1 MQISGTMGSLFA
13 LILPALKRSGCGS
26 GSHWL
31 LSPLMDK
38 IGGNR
43 TPSQA
48 PLPPPRAPGKLP
60 RGAARAAPQSWRE
73 DALTP
78 SSPAA
83 PGPLGQ
89 WVTSSDSY
97 SAPSLALG
105 PDLGPP
111 PVPPLPPA
119 FRPPGSRGLSLQDRE
134 EEEDGEG
141 EYELP
146 PCESLAARM
155 APFLGEKS
163 ALYLDRSVTS
173 GPPKPVP
180 RASRLLR
187 APSLQEAGGRGDR
200 LGRRGLAAAGSSDPA
215 EEDSEEAI
223 YLEPTLVSPLNQDL
237 GPQAPSP
244 PAVIPR
250 ATMAPRSAYKAL
262 SVSQEAWS
270 GSGDIAHNVPPDL
283 LLPGGRSAFTG
294 NPAAEE
300 KAALLTQPWYSAHC
314 DRQTAE
320 NALLSLQKDGSYTVR
335 PSSDPRGLQPF
346 TLAVFF
352 RGHVYNIPI
361 RWLEARRQY
370 ALGRESRSSDKL
382 FPTVAAMVQHFSQHP
397 LLLVNRLGGARQ
409 HTCLLFPAR
418 P

>member
-89 WVTSSDSY
+89 W
-97 SAPSLALG
+97 
-105 PDLGPP
+105 
-111 PVPPLPPA
+111 
-119 FRPPGSRGLSLQDRE
+119 DRE

-320 NALLSLQKDGSYTVR
+320 NALLSLQKVRLENPNSSVPLNFTGNPWARGPGAGTAGPGEGRKGSPGASGPAPPPTGRLLHGPAQLRPPGTAALHAGRVLPRPRLQHPHPVAGGPATVR
-335 PSSDPRGLQPF
+335 
-346 TLAVFF
+346 
-352 RGHVYNIPI
+352 
-361 RWLEARRQY
+361 ARAGEQE
-370 ALGRESRSSDKL
+370 L
-382 FPTVAAMVQHFSQHP
+382 
-397 LLLVNRLGGARQ
+397 
-409 HTCLLFPAR
+409 
-418 P
+418 

>member
-270 GSGDIAHNVPPDL
+270 GSGDIAHN
-283 LLPGGRSAFTG
+283 GGRSAFTG

-320 NALLSLQKDGSYTVR
+320 NALLSLQKVRLENPNSSVPLNFTGNPWARGPGAGTAGPGEGRKGSPGASGPAPPPTGRLLHGPAQLRPPGTAALHAGRVLPRPRLQHPHPVAGGPATVR
-335 PSSDPRGLQPF
+335 
-346 TLAVFF
+346 
-352 RGHVYNIPI
+352 
-361 RWLEARRQY
+361 ARAGEQE
-370 ALGRESRSSDKL
+370 L
-382 FPTVAAMVQHFSQHP
+382 
-397 LLLVNRLGGARQ
+397 
-409 HTCLLFPAR
+409 
-418 P
+418 